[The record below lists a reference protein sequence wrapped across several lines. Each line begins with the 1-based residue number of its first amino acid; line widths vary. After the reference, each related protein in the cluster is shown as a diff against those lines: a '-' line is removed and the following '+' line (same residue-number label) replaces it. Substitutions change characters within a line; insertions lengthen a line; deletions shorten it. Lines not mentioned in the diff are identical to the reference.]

1 MPPLLAPYDEAMH
14 LGMGFNSYTQTMCID
29 SAVEATDE
37 NVATLETVPPK
48 ITYSSKI
55 FERVSEAVD
64 TMDISRAVTIKTGR
78 MEVHGH
84 KDALNDA
91 KIDDADISLMISV
104 RVMSQITNVK
114 GSARF
119 LPIDGTEVGSPRFNE
134 TFGDSCIS
142 GFIRGGLFTSI
153 ISFICSNPEH
163 KDKMMEAVKEAS
175 TDSTV
180 NLDNI
185 CKVAAITSIIQGV
198 KVEDVT
204 CATDIAS
211 ILKIA
216 DKFRTRVAQNP
227 QRTWA
232 ILTKYKGNR
241 SFNEWSK
248 YQTLKPLEYDG
259 IASYTSKL
267 FYSYMQYKKLSRK
280 VQDIISHREKYS
292 MASVVLVKYP
302 SGLTHSFAAQV
313 DKPRAILLELNTL
326 LAARSAIDKEI
337 SKIVAVVDNLTR
349 HPELLPNIDCLN
361 ANPKDELVQDIVNE
375 ALSEYS
381 QPVLQKEFPVQ
392 DDLFLPSVADYSPSE
407 SSSGVE
413 ELHTPWTSDHDSDS
427 LSGRSLVFR
436 EKVNTS
442 TDLTMHALVPPEVW
456 TDLLPVKN
464 EPTTSLISPKTK
476 TVSVFNVKY
485 KKLQIL
491 AAVCGTHDVAVKLW
505 DWVSPGETGD
515 RLVIPIKDIST
526 LENRDYRGGLKP
538 KTTTNLSFI
547 YKYTDRPIRICSF
560 DHDEQSTKTLVITHE
575 SESQNA
581 TFVHTSR
588 STCFILGVTYG
599 GKIYSSSEDL
609 RRFVDN
615 ADYGT
620 PRDWP
625 YIQFNRDTIKDEHLG
640 KDGMTGVVFYT
651 YSMLNGVQSA
661 VSMGIAGCMLLVDQR
676 QLTAVTKETVNGA
689 NDNLLKKDS
698 KEFKPYQIT
707 LGKGI
712 EAPGYSCT
720 FQRGTLKVSPSETP
734 FMQFENG
741 VKFAFR
747 NNGRL
752 EVLDKQ
758 DEVFWSSEEAPEGQV
773 PQRLEFCKD
782 GRLRLWNTDE
792 QVYWTPLMNFTRYE
806 RKMVFSSEF
815 PYLEIYNSEG

>member
-1 MPPLLAPYDEAMH
+1 
-14 LGMGFNSYTQTMCID
+14 
-29 SAVEATDE
+29 
-37 NVATLETVPPK
+37 
-48 ITYSSKI
+48 
-55 FERVSEAVD
+55 
-64 TMDISRAVTIKTGR
+64 MDISRAVTIKTGR

-114 GSARF
+114 GPARF
-119 LPIDGTEVGSPRFNE
+119 LPIDGMEVGSPRFNE
-134 TFGDSCIS
+134 TFGDSYIS

-163 KDKMMEAVKEAS
+163 KEKMMEAVKEAS

-185 CKVAAITSIIQGV
+185 CKVATITSIIQGA

-216 DKFRTRVAQNP
+216 DKFPTRVAQNP
-227 QRTWA
+227 QETWA

-241 SFNEWSK
+241 CFNEWSK

-267 FYSYMQYKKLSRK
+267 FYNYMQYKKLSRK
-280 VQDIISHREKYS
+280 VQDIISHREKY
-292 MASVVLVKYP
+292 
-302 SGLTHSFAAQV
+302 TQV
-313 DKPRAILLELNTL
+313 DKPRAIPLELNTL

-337 SKIVAVVDNLTR
+337 NKIVAVADNLTR

-375 ALSEYS
+375 ALSESS
-381 QPVLQKEFPVQ
+381 QPVLQEEFPVHA
-392 DDLFLPSVADYSPSE
+392 DLFLPSVADYLPSE

-427 LSGRSLVFR
+427 LSARCLVFR

-442 TDLTMHALVPPEVW
+442 TDLTMHALVAPEVW

-491 AAVCGTHDVAVKLW
+491 SAVCGTHDVAVKLW

-560 DHDEQSTKTLVITHE
+560 DHDEQSTETLVITHE

-581 TFVHTSR
+581 KFVHTSR

-661 VSMGIAGCMLLVDQR
+661 VSMGTAGCMLVDQR
-676 QLTAVTKETVNGA
+676 QLTTVTKETVNGA
-689 NDNLLKKDS
+689 NDNILKDS
-698 KEFKPYQIT
+698 KEFKHYQIT
-707 LGKGI
+707 LGEGGPDLVQSI
-712 EAPGYSCT
+712 NCPAGYSCT

-773 PQRLEFCKD
+773 PQRLEFCND

-815 PYLEIYNSEG
+815 PYLEIYNSEGEQLWRAHGLHLV

>member
-1 MPPLLAPYDEAMH
+1 MPPLLAPYDEAMR
-14 LGMGFNSYTQTMCID
+14 L
-29 SAVEATDE
+29 
-37 NVATLETVPPK
+37 L
-48 ITYSSKI
+48 

-119 LPIDGTEVGSPRFNE
+119 LPIDGMEVGSPRFNE
-134 TFGDSCIS
+134 TFGDSYIS
-142 GFIRGGLFTSI
+142 
-153 ISFICSNPEH
+153 
-163 KDKMMEAVKEAS
+163 
-175 TDSTV
+175 
-180 NLDNI
+180 
-185 CKVAAITSIIQGV
+185 
-198 KVEDVT
+198 
-204 CATDIAS
+204 
-211 ILKIA
+211 
-216 DKFRTRVAQNP
+216 
-227 QRTWA
+227 
-232 ILTKYKGNR
+232 
-241 SFNEWSK
+241 
-248 YQTLKPLEYDG
+248 
-259 IASYTSKL
+259 
-267 FYSYMQYKKLSRK
+267 
-280 VQDIISHREKYS
+280 
-292 MASVVLVKYP
+292 
-302 SGLTHSFAAQV
+302 AQV
-313 DKPRAILLELNTL
+313 DKPRAIPLELNTL

-337 SKIVAVVDNLTR
+337 NKIVAV
-349 HPELLPNIDCLN
+349 LLPNIDCLN

-381 QPVLQKEFPVQ
+381 QPVLQEEFPVQ

-407 SSSGVE
+407 SGSGV

-526 LENRDYRGGLKP
+526 LENRDCRGGLKP

-560 DHDEQSTKTLVITHE
+560 GHDEQSTETLVITHE

-581 TFVHTSR
+581 TFVPTSR

-661 VSMGIAGCMLLVDQR
+661 VSMGTAGCMLVDQR
-676 QLTAVTKETVNGA
+676 QLTTVTKETVNGA

-792 QVYWTPLMNFTRYE
+792 QVYWTPFLQFLSSSWEENHKFIPFTLLHVRPVLE
-806 RKMVFSSEF
+806 DGGDSEGL
-815 PYLEIYNSEG
+815 PYLLTRLGDSLRQSGSVTRNYTYVFAAEEGLANLPSLCNVDRSKLQKAKLRGSN

>member
-64 TMDISRAVTIKTGR
+64 TMDISRAVTIRTGR

-134 TFGDSCIS
+134 TFGGSCIS

-280 VQDIISHREKYS
+280 VQDIISHREKY
-292 MASVVLVKYP
+292 
-302 SGLTHSFAAQV
+302 TQV

-560 DHDEQSTKTLVITHE
+560 DHDEQSTETLVITHE

-661 VSMGIAGCMLLVDQR
+661 VSMGIAGCMLVDQR
-676 QLTAVTKETVNGA
+676 QLTTVTKETVNGA

-806 RKMVFSSEF
+806 RKSWFHSTE
-815 PYLEIYNSEG
+815 

>member
-1 MPPLLAPYDEAMH
+1 MPPLLAPYDEAMR

-48 ITYSSKI
+48 ITYSSKL

-119 LPIDGTEVGSPRFNE
+119 LPIDGMEVGSPRFNE
-134 TFGDSCIS
+134 TFGDSYIS

-163 KDKMMEAVKEAS
+163 TDKMMEAVKEAS

-248 YQTLKPLEYDG
+248 YQTLKPLEYDVQE
-259 IASYTSKL
+259 IV
-267 FYSYMQYKKLSRK
+267 KKGSGYHFTPRK
-280 VQDIISHREKYS
+280 VH
-292 MASVVLVKYP
+292 
-302 SGLTHSFAAQV
+302 FAAQV
-313 DKPRAILLELNTL
+313 DKPRAIPLELNTL

-337 SKIVAVVDNLTR
+337 NKIVAV
-349 HPELLPNIDCLN
+349 LLPNIDCLN

-381 QPVLQKEFPVQ
+381 QPVLQEEFPVQ

-407 SSSGVE
+407 SGSGV

-526 LENRDYRGGLKP
+526 LENRDCRGGLKP

-560 DHDEQSTKTLVITHE
+560 GHDEQSTETLVITHE

-581 TFVHTSR
+581 TFVPTSR

-661 VSMGIAGCMLLVDQR
+661 VSMGTAGCMLVDQR
-676 QLTAVTKETVNGA
+676 QLTTVTKETVNGA

-815 PYLEIYNSEG
+815 PYLEIYNSEGSHGSTVPSDEGKEE

>member
-1 MPPLLAPYDEAMH
+1 MPPLLAPYDEAMR

-48 ITYSSKI
+48 ITYSSKL
-55 FERVSEAVD
+55 FERVSQAVD

-104 RVMSQITNVK
+104 RVMSQITNLK

-119 LPIDGTEVGSPRFNE
+119 LPIDGMEVGSPRFNE
-134 TFGDSCIS
+134 TFGDSYIS
-142 GFIRGGLFTSI
+142 ANFHS
-153 ISFICSNPEH
+153 
-163 KDKMMEAVKEAS
+163 VKEAS

-198 KVEDVT
+198 KIEDVT

-216 DKFRTRVAQNP
+216 DRFPTRVAQNP

-267 FYSYMQYKKLSRK
+267 FYNYMQYKKLSRK

-313 DKPRAILLELNTL
+313 DKPRAIPLELNTL

-337 SKIVAVVDNLTR
+337 NKIVAVVDNLTR

-375 ALSEYS
+375 ALSESS
-381 QPVLQKEFPVQ
+381 QPVLKEEFPVQ
-392 DDLFLPSVADYSPSE
+392 DNLFLPSVADYSSSE
-407 SSSGVE
+407 SSSGAE
-413 ELHTPWTSDHDSDS
+413 EFHTPWTSDHDSDS

-515 RLVIPIKDIST
+515 RLVIPIKDIRT

-547 YKYTDRPIRICSF
+547 YKYTDRPPRICSF
-560 DHDEQSTKTLVITHE
+560 DHDEQSTETLVITHE

-651 YSMLNGVQSA
+651 YSMINGVQSA
-661 VSMGIAGCMLLVDQR
+661 VSMGIAGCMLVDQR
-676 QLTAVTKETVNGA
+676 QLTTVTKETVNGA

-747 NNGRL
+747 DNGRL

-815 PYLEIYNSEG
+815 PYLEIYNSEGSHGSTVPSDEGKEE

>member
-1 MPPLLAPYDEAMH
+1 
-14 LGMGFNSYTQTMCID
+14 MCID

-48 ITYSSKI
+48 ITYSSKL

-64 TMDISRAVTIKTGR
+64 TMDISRAVTIKSGR

-119 LPIDGTEVGSPRFNE
+119 FPIDGMEVGSPRFNE
-134 TFGDSCIS
+134 TFGDSYIS

-163 KDKMMEAVKEAS
+163 KDKMMEAIKEAS

-204 CATDIAS
+204 
-211 ILKIA
+211 
-216 DKFRTRVAQNP
+216 
-227 QRTWA
+227 A

-267 FYSYMQYKKLSRK
+267 FYNYMQYKKLSRK
-280 VQDIISHREKYS
+280 VQDIISHREKY
-292 MASVVLVKYP
+292 
-302 SGLTHSFAAQV
+302 TQV
-313 DKPRAILLELNTL
+313 DKPRAIPLELNTL

-337 SKIVAVVDNLTR
+337 NKIVAVVDNLTR

-375 ALSEYS
+375 ALSESS
-381 QPVLQKEFPVQ
+381 QPVLKEEFPAQ

-515 RLVIPIKDIST
+515 RLVIPIKAIST

-547 YKYTDRPIRICSF
+547 YKYTDRSIRICSF
-560 DHDEQSTKTLVITHE
+560 DHDEQSTETLVITHE
-575 SESQNA
+575 SESHNA

-625 YIQFNRDTIKDEHLG
+625 SIQFNRDTIKDEHLG

-661 VSMGIAGCMLLVDQR
+661 VSMGIAGF
-676 QLTAVTKETVNGA
+676 NGA

-712 EAPGYSCT
+712 EAPGKSCGGPDLVQSITCPAGYSCT

-782 GRLRLWNTDE
+782 GRLRLWSTDE

-806 RKMVFSSEF
+806 RKMVFSSES
-815 PYLEIYNSEG
+815 PYLEIYNSEGEQLWRAHGLHLV